1 MPPDLLRTIGESL
14 YGAYWIKPLADA
26 LQVNARTVQRWA
38 IGQYAPSPHAA
49 PGLLADM
56 RKLLVAR
63 GRDLARVV
71 AMVDKTLP

>member
-1 MPPDLLRTIGESL
+1 MTPDLLRTIGESL
-14 YGAYWIKPLADA
+14 YGAYWIKPLAEA

-38 IGQYAPSPHAA
+38 LGQYAPSPHAV

-63 GRDLARVV
+63 GRDLERVI
-71 AMVDKTLP
+71 ALVDKALP

>member
-14 YGAYWIKPLADA
+14 YGTYWIKPLADA
-26 LQVNARTVQRWA
+26 LGVNQRTVQRWA
-38 IGQYAPSPHAA
+38 LGQYAPSPHAV

>member
-1 MPPDLLRTIGESL
+1 MTPDLLRTIGEAL

-26 LQVNARTVQRWA
+26 LRVNARTVQRWA
-38 IGQYAPSPHAA
+38 LGQYAPSPSAV

-63 GRDLARVV
+63 GRELERVI
-71 AMVDKTLP
+71 AMVDKALP